1 MHSSFRVT
9 NLRAGIIFF
18 SDSQFLFP
26 DPQGGVSVLLVRQF
40 IASPEQA
47 G

>member
-9 NLRAGIIFF
+9 NLRAGLFFF

-26 DPQGGVSVLLVRQF
+26 DPQGGVSVLVRQF
-40 IASPEQA
+40 IAAPEQA

>member
-1 MHSSFRVT
+1 MHSSFRLT
-9 NLRAGIIFF
+9 NLRAGFF

-26 DPQGGVSVLLVRQF
+26 DPQGGVSVLVRQL